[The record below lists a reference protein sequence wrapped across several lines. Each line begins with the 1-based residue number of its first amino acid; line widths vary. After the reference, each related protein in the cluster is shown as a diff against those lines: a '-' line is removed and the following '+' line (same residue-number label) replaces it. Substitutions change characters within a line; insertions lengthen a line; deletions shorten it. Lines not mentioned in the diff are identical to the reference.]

1 MFRRL
6 RQKLLM
12 SVIIIGLIFSSIVAY
27 AGSITYTY
35 DGLNRLIRAEYED
48 GTIIQYIYDQY
59 RNLGAIVITNWHQSH
74 DCDNRRSPMGISQSI
89 IKVENRLR
97 QDELF

>member
-12 SVIIIGLIFSSIVAY
+12 SVIIIALILTSVITY

-35 DGLNRLIRAEYED
+35 DGLNRLIRAEYGD

-59 RNLGAIVITNWHQSH
+59 RNLVVRQS
-74 DCDNRRSPMGISQSI
+74 
-89 IKVENRLR
+89 
-97 QDELF
+97 